1 MLHHLHHTTDYVTS
15 VHDERVRRGTRVD
28 STDISRAMKAAE
40 KGDANAWA
48 MLISRF
54 RGHVARVARSYG
66 LNAYQ
71 VDDVSQET
79 WLRLYRHIG
88 SVRDPHALGA
98 WLGTTASR
106 ESLRA
111 LAGDRREESTDEEL
125 FLGTSNAD
133 DVADSLAR
141 SERSQALKR
150 ALETL
155 PPRHRTLMES
165 LLAEPEPS
173 YAEISDRLGIPI
185 GSIGPI
191 RGRCVTRL
199 RRELIHAGVM
209 EAEAA

>member
-1 MLHHLHHTTDYVTS
+1 MLHHLHHTTDYVAS
-15 VHDERVRRGTRVD
+15 VHEERMRRGT
-28 STDISRAMKAAE
+28 DISAAMKAAE
-40 KGDANAWA
+40 NGDAHAWA

-66 LNAYQ
+66 LDSHQ
-71 VDDVSQET
+71 VDDVAQET

-111 LAGDRREESTDEEL
+111 LAGDRREEPTDEEL
-125 FLGTSNAD
+125 CPGTTSCD
-133 DVADSLAR
+133 DVTDELAR
-141 SERSQALKR
+141 AERSLALKR
-150 ALETL
+150 ALGKL
-155 PPRHRTLMES
+155 PPRHRALMES

-173 YAEISDRLGIPI
+173 YAEISKLLGIPI

>member
-15 VHDERVRRGTRVD
+15 IHDERVRRGTRVD
-28 STDISRAMKAAE
+28 SNDISRAMKAAE

-111 LAGDRREESTDEEL
+111 LAGDRREESTDE
-125 FLGTSNAD
+125 
-133 DVADSLAR
+133 
-141 SERSQALKR
+141 
-150 ALETL
+150 
-155 PPRHRTLMES
+155 
-165 LLAEPEPS
+165 
-173 YAEISDRLGIPI
+173 
-185 GSIGPI
+185 
-191 RGRCVTRL
+191 
-199 RRELIHAGVM
+199 
-209 EAEAA
+209 

>member
-15 VHDERVRRGTRVD
+15 VHEERLRRG
-28 STDISRAMKAAE
+28 SADISSAMKAAE
-40 KGDANAWA
+40 NGDANAWA
-48 MLISRF
+48 MLITRF

-66 LNAYQ
+66 LDAHQ
-71 VDDVSQET
+71 VDDVAQET

-88 SVRDPHALGA
+88 SVRDPQALGA

-111 LAGDRREESTDEEL
+111 LAGDRREEPTDEEL
-125 FLGTSNAD
+125 GAGIGCAD
-133 DVADSLAR
+133 DVTDALAR
-141 SERSQALKR
+141 SERSAALKR
-150 ALETL
+150 ALGTL
-155 PPRHRTLMES
+155 PPRHRALMES

-173 YAEISDRLGIPI
+173 YAEISNLLGIPV